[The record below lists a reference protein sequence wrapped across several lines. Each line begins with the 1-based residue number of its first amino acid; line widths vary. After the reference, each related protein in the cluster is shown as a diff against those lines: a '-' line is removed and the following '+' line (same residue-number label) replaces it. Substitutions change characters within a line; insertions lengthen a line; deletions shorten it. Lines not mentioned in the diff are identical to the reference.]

1 MNPDSEIRRL
11 LDVMPA
17 SGRMK
22 TTLVGKPNQRPVI
35 STKLPLPW
43 AQNQPIWINFDLWQ
57 RLPQPQRDL
66 LMLRTVSWLAAS
78 NWFKPDLYQGLT
90 IAGILGAGVEAF
102 QGDAVGLLVAGGLSA
117 IAGVQVWRN
126 SRGLQIELEADE
138 AAVRIAQRRGYT
150 ETEAA
155 QHLLSAI
162 SAIAKIEGRSS
173 LGFNELIRC
182 QNLRAIA
189 GLSRTQVPETFK

>member
-22 TTLVGKPNQRPVI
+22 TTLVGKNQRMVI
-35 STKLPLPW
+35 STKLPQPW
-43 AQNQPIWINFDLWQ
+43 VQNQPVWINFDLWQ

-66 LMLRTVSWLAAS
+66 LILRTVSWLAAS
-78 NWFKPDLYQGLT
+78 NWFRPDLYQGLA

-117 IAGVQVWRN
+117 IAGVQIRRN
-126 SRGLQIELEADE
+126 SRSLQVELEADE

-162 SAIAKIEGRSS
+162 SAIAKIEDRSS

-189 GLSRTQVPETFK
+189 GLSRTQVPETLK

>member
-22 TTLVGKPNQRPVI
+22 TTLVGKNQRMVI
-35 STKLPLPW
+35 STKLPRPW
-43 AQNQPIWINFDLWQ
+43 AQSQPIWINFDLWQ

-117 IAGVQVWRN
+117 IAGMQVWRN
-126 SRGLQIELEADE
+126 SRSLQIELEADE

-162 SAIAKIEGRSS
+162 SAIAKIEGHSS
-173 LGFNELIRC
+173 LEFNELIRC

>member
-1 MNPDSEIRRL
+1 MNPDPEIRRL

-22 TTLVGKPNQRPVI
+22 TTLVSKPGPRVIECRSPRPWVQ
-35 STKLPLPW
+35 T
-43 AQNQPIWINFDLWQ
+43 QPVWINFDLWS
-57 RLPQPQRDL
+57 RLPKPQRDL
-66 LMLRTVSWLAAS
+66 VILRTVSWLSAS

-90 IAGILGAGVEAF
+90 LAGVLGAVVEAF
-102 QGDAVGLLVAGGLSA
+102 QADVVGIVVAGGLSA
-117 IAGVQVWRN
+117 IAGVQVWRT
-126 SRGLQIELEADE
+126 SRSLQQELAADE

-150 ETEAA
+150 EAEAA

-162 SAIAKIEGRSS
+162 GAIAKLEGQPS

-182 QNLRAIA
+182 QNLRALA
-189 GLSRTQVPETFK
+189 GLSRTSVPETLK

>member
-22 TTLVGKPNQRPVI
+22 TTLVGANQRMVI
-35 STKLPLPW
+35 STKLPRPW

-66 LMLRTVSWLAAS
+66 LTLRTVSWLAAS
-78 NWFKPDLYQGLT
+78 NWFKPDLYQGLA

-102 QGDAVGLLVAGGLSA
+102 QGDAVGLLVGGGLSA

-126 SRGLQIELEADE
+126 SRSLAIELEADE

-150 ETEAA
+150 DIEAA
-155 QHLLSAI
+155 QHLLAAI

-189 GLSRTQVPETFK
+189 GLSRAQVPESFK

>member
-1 MNPDSEIRRL
+1 MNPDLEIRRL

-22 TTLVGKPNQRPVI
+22 TTLVGKLDQRRVI
-35 STKLPLPW
+35 STKLPRPW
-43 AQNQPIWINFDLWQ
+43 SQNQPIWINFDLWQ
-57 RLPQPQRDL
+57 RLSQPQRDL
-66 LMLRTVSWLAAS
+66 LILRTVSWLTAS

-126 SRGLQIELEADE
+126 SRSLQVELEADE
-138 AAVRIAQRRGYT
+138 AAVRIAQRRGYA

-162 SAIAKIEGRSS
+162 SAIAKMEGQSM
-173 LGFNELIRC
+173 GFNELIRC

-189 GLSRTQVPETFK
+189 GLSRTQVPESLK